1 MDRVAWKKTV
11 LEFTK
16 KYRFLLA
23 AVLAGLLLLTLP
35 QRQATSSQLENPLP
49 TSKPNL
55 QDDLSAILSQIA
67 GAGNVKVLLTIATGE
82 ETVYQTDED
91 ISTGEAS
98 SNIHRDTV
106 LTTLTDR
113 TQAGLIRQVIPATYR
128 GAIVLCQGGDNAQVK
143 LAIVEAV
150 KSVTGLRSD
159 CITVLKM
166 K

>member
-11 LEFTK
+11 LEFAK

-35 QRQATSSQLENPLP
+35 QRQATSSQPENPLP
-49 TSKPNL
+49 TSEPNL

-67 GAGNVKVLLTIATGE
+67 GVGNVKVLLTIATGE

-98 SNIHRDTV
+98 SNIHWDTV

>member
-1 MDRVAWKKTV
+1 MKSDEMKMKKFEMLVRDIDEYLGRTGISGYKNVSTV
-11 LEFTK
+11 SE
-16 KYRFLLA
+16 
-23 AVLAGLLLLTLP
+23 
-35 QRQATSSQLENPLP
+35 
-49 TSKPNL
+49 
-55 QDDLSAILSQIA
+55 D
-67 GAGNVKVLLTIATGE
+67 GE